1 MNNLRPS
8 LSPNAIDLSLC
19 AMTVGDSAH
28 NQAEA
33 TGITEKKGVT
43 IIHYH
48 SQESDN
54 NKFLSWYGK

>member
-1 MNNLRPS
+1 
-8 LSPNAIDLSLC
+8 
-19 AMTVGDSAH
+19 MTVGDSAH

-33 TGITEKKGVT
+33 TGITEKNGVT